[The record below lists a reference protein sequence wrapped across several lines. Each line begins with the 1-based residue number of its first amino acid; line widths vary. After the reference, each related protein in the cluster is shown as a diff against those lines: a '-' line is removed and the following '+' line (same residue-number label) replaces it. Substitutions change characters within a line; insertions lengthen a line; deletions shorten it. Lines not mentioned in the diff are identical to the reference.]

1 MNNKELKALIK
12 EKISNIEIKDVRES
26 ILEKTY
32 DLVPNEVATYNKSKK
47 YLRPVFA
54 AFSLVV
60 IACGALAA
68 VNFIKLPSKNYI
80 EEVSKAKE
88 LLSYEVSAL
97 GNIMASESV
106 SSIKRSKVNDYNV
119 MEANNYA
126 DEIHS
131 YLVTGEM
138 LFNKDNFSA
147 VHEVNDNLFYSFE
160 HKLVVT
166 YSETGGFSSNY
177 TMYYDETRKIASD
190 KPLDEVSTFLE
201 GIMIIDDEEYI
212 VKGEKDISGQNYD
225 TTLMIYTDED
235 SYIEI
240 SQETSKDENQY
251 KYEFVDDGE
260 IIRQI
265 SLDLDNTLLYKKM
278 EIVISEDYQ
287 EKHYSFDYKS
297 DSIYCEYEDIV
308 NSVDFDLNIDI
319 YDGFYLYNFSEYIK
333 IIKEK

>member
-1 MNNKELKALIK
+1 MKNKELKVLIK
-12 EKISNIEIKDVRES
+12 EKINNIEIKDVRES
-26 ILEKTY
+26 ILGKTY

-54 AFSLVV
+54 AFSLIVL
-60 IACGALAA
+60 ACGTLAA
-68 VNFIKLPSKNYI
+68 VNFIQLPSKNYI

-106 SSIKRSKVNDYNV
+106 SSIKRSKIEDYSV
-119 MEANNYA
+119 VEANNYA

-147 VHEVNDNLFYSFE
+147 IHVENDNLLYDFE

-166 YSETGGFSSNY
+166 YSEIGGFSSNY

-201 GIMIIDDEEYI
+201 GVMIIDDQEYI

-251 KYEFVDDGE
+251 KYEFVDNGK

-265 SLDLDNTLLYKKM
+265 TLDLNNTLLSKKM
-278 EIVISEDYQ
+278 DIIINEDFQ
-287 EKHYSFDYKS
+287 EKHYIFEYKT
-297 DSIYCEYEDIV
+297 DSIYCEYEDVV
-308 NSVDFDLNIDI
+308 NSVAFDLSIDI

>member
-1 MNNKELKALIK
+1 
-12 EKISNIEIKDVRES
+12 
-26 ILEKTY
+26 
-32 DLVPNEVATYNKSKK
+32 
-47 YLRPVFA
+47 
-54 AFSLVV
+54 
-60 IACGALAA
+60 
-68 VNFIKLPSKNYI
+68 
-80 EEVSKAKE
+80 
-88 LLSYEVSAL
+88 
-97 GNIMASESV
+97 
-106 SSIKRSKVNDYNV
+106 
-119 MEANNYA
+119 
-126 DEIHS
+126 
-131 YLVTGEM
+131 
-138 LFNKDNFSA
+138 
-147 VHEVNDNLFYSFE
+147 
-160 HKLVVT
+160 
-166 YSETGGFSSNY
+166 
-177 TMYYDETRKIASD
+177 MYYDETRKIASD